1 MNERNLRVLEF
12 PKILEMLAS
21 LVVTDL
27 GREAARALC
36 PSGVFRNAFR
46 ALTGFC
52 FDPALQCP
60 ADVTRG
66 ITLLALTFIE
76 CTIWNYLP
84 VTTGIF
90 VLL

>member
-1 MNERNLRVLEF
+1 MD
-12 PKILEMLAS
+12 PKKIAEQHQTVS
-21 LVVTDL
+21 S
-27 GREAARALC
+27 ARIGGALC

-60 ADVTRG
+60 ADVPRG